1 MPHWGRPPGGSSG
14 VGRYYV
20 GGGDDVHRFQDL
32 GSDDEKR
39 GVVLDSAF
47 QPALNGKHINPDE
60 LYFNDMDIRA
70 WEGRAS
76 ALAEATYGQ
85 ESGYQE
91 DSEGRFDSAE
101 HEEMLFRRVLDKI
114 RIARAAGNPDV
125 SLSPEE
131 LHAYQ
136 SRLYGLRVPAARPQA
151 QSRHGSASTTPTDG
165 ASVVSV
171 PGDGRHGTSSSW
183 SKNSEKRS
191 SIFSSKSKKDKQS
204 SSRTRTSTVSAVDSY
219 APPPGFIVPG
229 PSGEPMYTPI
239 SAHPASLAREH
250 ESLGRASRSASDV
263 SHHVPTSSVITT
275 RDMLGAYPQSV
286 HEYQPATPR
295 RQDRTISPR
304 QAAFEADTLPVSRTR
319 SPSIQSSRLVPF
331 PVEPYQYHSF
341 SPASS
346 SSSPTSPQPQY
357 SRRVSSGVSEASY
370 ASIPRRVPVPVQA
383 SASTPLQR
391 AVAVGSG
398 QSSQSDPALVT
409 QVSGSAT
416 PVQGQES
423 GRGVR
428 SGHGAE
434 KRRRSGKSK
443 QKG

>member
-14 VGRYYV
+14 VGRYY
-20 GGGDDVHRFQDL
+20 GGSRDDVLRFQDL
-32 GSDDEKR
+32 GSDDEKD

-47 QPALNGKHINPDE
+47 QPALNGQHINPDE

-85 ESGYQE
+85 ENGYQE
-91 DSEGRFDSAE
+91 DSERRFDSAE
-101 HEEMLFRRVLDKI
+101 YEEMLFRRVLDKI

-125 SLSPEE
+125 SLSPQE

-136 SRLYGLRVPAARPQA
+136 SRLYGPRVPAARPQA
-151 QSRHGSASTTPTDG
+151 QSRHSSASTPTDS

-171 PGDGRHGTSSSW
+171 PGDGRHGASSTR
-183 SKNSEKRS
+183 SKKSEKRNF
-191 SIFSSKSKKDKQS
+191 IFSSKSRKDKQP
-204 SSRTRTSTVSAVDSY
+204 SSRTRTLAVSALDSY
-219 APPPGFIVPG
+219 APPPGFVVPG

-250 ESLGRASRSASDV
+250 ESLDPPSRSAADV
-263 SHHVPTSSVITT
+263 SHHVPTPSVTTT
-275 RDMLGAYPQSV
+275 RDMLGAYPESV
-286 HEYQPATPR
+286 YEYQPATPR

-304 QAAFEADTLPVSRTR
+304 QAAFEADTPPVSRTR

-346 SSSPTSPQPQY
+346 SSPTSPQLQY
-357 SRRVSSGVSEASY
+357 TRRISSGVSEASY

-383 SASTPLQR
+383 SASIPLQR

-398 QSSQSDPALVT
+398 QGSQSDPVLVT

-416 PVQGQES
+416 AVPAQES
-423 GRGVR
+423 GRGVG

-434 KRRRSGKSK
+434 KRRKSGKSRK
-443 QKG
+443 KE